1 MALIVRVYVNQTQVA
16 VAAAQNM
23 SNLADVS
30 NYDCQSITA
39 ASKFT
44 DFEELRHEFK
54 IEDHDRTQPVWDL
67 VAKMA
72 QHIAELEV
80 KS

>member
-44 DFEELRHEFK
+44 DFEELRHE
-54 IEDHDRTQPVWDL
+54 
-67 VAKMA
+67 
-72 QHIAELEV
+72 
-80 KS
+80 